1 MQMTC
6 VSDLLAERIY
16 HSNSKSHFDTS
27 PWEESQGGEEEDMK
41 RAFKD
46 IKHEMNPAF
55 EKLISDSEHGRLG
68 RRPVV
73 RPAYAYTS
81 QCFDKCF
88 SPNPQKRLKAE
99 TKDE

>member
-1 MQMTC
+1 MTC
-6 VSDLLAERIY
+6 VSDLLAEGIY
-16 HSNSKSHFDTS
+16 HSESHYDTS
-27 PWEESQGGEEEDMK
+27 PWEESQGREEEDVK

-46 IKHEMNPAF
+46 IKHEINPAF
-55 EKLISDSEHGRLG
+55 DKLISDSDHGRLKKL
-68 RRPVV
+68 PSV